1 MSYIKFE
8 QLKENIQKFEFSVE
22 SDFQVTCLKRIK
34 SGGDFLIN
42 HPERREALLALLA
55 GMVEKIQTPA
65 DDDAPRMLI
74 VAPSREA
81 CLEIE
86 ELWVKLSKRTEMIHT
101 LTYEAGDK
109 VKQRLAL
116 FNGADIVIGTPKRVN
131 ELYFQNGINVNHLKY
146 FLVIDAEQCVK
157 ISSILHIARMCDSFP
172 KCQRIIYNFGPDKYT
187 ERLVDAILTNPL
199 VIEQE

>member
-65 DDDAPRMLI
+65 DDDAPRILI

-131 ELYFQNGINVNHLKY
+131 ELYFQM
-146 FLVIDAEQCVK
+146 E
-157 ISSILHIARMCDSFP
+157 SMSII
-172 KCQRIIYNFGPDKYT
+172 
-187 ERLVDAILTNPL
+187 
-199 VIEQE
+199 